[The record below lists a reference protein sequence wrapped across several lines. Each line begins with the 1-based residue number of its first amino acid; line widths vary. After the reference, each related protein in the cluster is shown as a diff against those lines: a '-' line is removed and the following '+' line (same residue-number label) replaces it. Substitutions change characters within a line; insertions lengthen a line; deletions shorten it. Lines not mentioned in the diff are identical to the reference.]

1 MKLDLIFAAAGIAAA
16 ALVASLAAASVANAA
31 ETSKKPTSQ
40 CFYSRDV
47 NSWSAPDDNTV
58 YIKVGVNDVYK
69 LDVLGPCSGLSFA
82 GNAIGLQSR
91 GGGPG
96 NSFICS
102 ALDVEIV
109 VPDRVPNRCDV
120 STITR
125 LTPADVAALPV
136 KSRP

>member
-1 MKLDLIFAAAGIAAA
+1 MKPVLLLAAA
-16 ALVASLAAASVANAA
+16 AIAALTAVSAANAA
-31 ETSKKPTSQ
+31 ETSKAPKSQ

-96 NSFICS
+96 NSVICS
-102 ALDVEIV
+102 ALDEEIE
-109 VPDRVPNRCDV
+109 VPDRVPNRCDG